1 MVEATA
7 ERRTMNVILIGP
19 IGAGKSTLGKLIAAA
34 LGVPQIS
41 LDNIRFKYYREIGY
55 DDAVAKLRYATDG
68 FWGLYRYW
76 KPFEAHAVERVLAE
90 HTDCTIDLGAG
101 HSVYEDEALLT
112 RVKKAFAPHRNVV
125 LVLPSPDP
133 VTSLKLL
140 QERRPSLRDIRPD
153 INEHF
158 ITHRSNYELATLIVY
173 TADRTAEE
181 TCAEI
186 LRRIAVFPDRTSP

>member
-1 MVEATA
+1 
-7 ERRTMNVILIGP
+7 MNVILIGP
-19 IGAGKSTLGKLIAAA
+19 IGAGKSTLGKLVATA

-41 LDNIRFKYYREIGY
+41 LDDIRFDYYREIGY
-55 DDAVAKLRYATDG
+55 DDAVARLQHAVGG

-90 HTDCTIDLGAG
+90 HPDCVIDLGAG

-112 RVKKAFAPHRNVV
+112 RVKKVFAPHPHVV
-125 LVLPSPDP
+125 LVLPSADLA
-133 VTSLKLL
+133 TSLNVLE
-140 QERRPSLRDIRPD
+140 ERRPLLRDIAPS

-158 ITHRSNYELATLIVY
+158 ITHRSNYELATSIVY

-181 TCAEI
+181 TCSEI
-186 LRRIAVFPDRTSP
+186 LQRIALLSDGAS